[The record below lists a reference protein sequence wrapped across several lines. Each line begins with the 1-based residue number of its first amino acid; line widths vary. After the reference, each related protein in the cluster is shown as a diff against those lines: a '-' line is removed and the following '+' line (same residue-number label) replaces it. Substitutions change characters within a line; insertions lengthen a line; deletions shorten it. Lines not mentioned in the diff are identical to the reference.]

1 LIFFISP
8 SPGVIKVIY
17 LLATIIENDA
27 NAVDVLRLSEG
38 PIFKTA
44 FKEVLRKILG
54 K

>member
-8 SPGVIKVIY
+8 SRGVVKVIC
-17 LLATIIENDA
+17 LLATVIENDA
-27 NAVDVLRLSEG
+27 NAVDVLRLIEG

-44 FKEVLRKILG
+44 FKEVHRKILG